1 MKKMLFFVPL
11 FTFAAI
17 TQKIELGYFGTTGNS
32 NSNSI
37 TAAYSLTYQYS
48 PKIKYT
54 LFTDILY
61 ASKES
66 ATTNERYRINFDTY
80 YYYTQKLYF
89 YIQLDFLR
97 NTFEGYNQQYSIG
110 PGFGY
115 NVYKGEKNSIDCLAG
130 YEFRRNNYTT
140 QPHTNYHY
148 FKAQIKYKL
157 QLTGKNSLDSSL
169 DIVENLEKSRDYEME
184 FTTNLNLSI
193 VNRLGLK
200 LSFELDYDN
209 LPPIGKKKTDTTTK
223 ASIVYS
229 F

>member
-1 MKKMLFFVPL
+1 MKKVLLFLPL
-11 FTFAAI
+11 LAFAAM

-37 TAAYSLTYQYS
+37 TAAYSCSYQYS

-61 ASKES
+61 ASKEGD
-66 ATTNERYRINFDTY
+66 TTNERYRINFDTY

-89 YIQLDFLR
+89 YTQLKFLR

-115 NVYKGEKNSIDCLAG
+115 NVYKGEKNSIDLLAG
-130 YEFRRNNYTT
+130 YEYRRNNYTT
-140 QPHTNYHY
+140 QPHKNYHY
-148 FKAQIKYKL
+148 FKGEIKHNLQI
-157 QLTGKNSLDSSL
+157 TSKNSLSSSL
-169 DIVENLEKSRDYEME
+169 SIVENLEKNRDYEME
-184 FTTNLNLSI
+184 FITNLNLAI
-193 VNRLGLK
+193 INQLGLK

-209 LPPIGKKKTDTTTK
+209 LPPLGKKKTDTTTK
-223 ASIVYS
+223 VSIVYS